1 VNIIARRKGRNMKTK
16 LSNILVLLF
25 ALSLVGC
32 AHNVEFRTPDTYQYG
47 TALPYT
53 AVFHMDQNIKNRV
66 WSGRAASSGII
77 HRWDVPI
84 GKTVNQYAN
93 SYLRTAFKEFNETE
107 TLETKQAYDI
117 LVKVEDINYY
127 MANQAAHCDLTF
139 TVEDSKGKQLFRNKY
154 SEVGPSEF
162 GRVIGGGVFAQKSAI
177 RQSSHVALEKIFGNF
192 VKDIQTNYKNW

>member
-1 VNIIARRKGRNMKTK
+1 MKTK
-16 LSNILVLLF
+16 LFNILALF
-25 ALSLVGC
+25 FVLSLLGC
-32 AHNVEFRTPDTYQYG
+32 AHNVEFRTPDTYQHG

-53 AVFHMDQNIKNRV
+53 AVFHMDQNMKNKV

-84 GKTVNQYAN
+84 GKTVSQYAN
-93 SYLRTAFKEFNETE
+93 SYLKAAFKEYNEIE

-117 LVKVEDINYY
+117 LIKVKEINYH

-139 TVEDSKGKQLFRNKY
+139 IVEDSKGKQLFSNKY

>member
-1 VNIIARRKGRNMKTK
+1 MKTK
-16 LSNILVLLF
+16 LSNISVLLF
-25 ALSLVGC
+25 VLSFLGC
-32 AHNVEFRTPDTYQYG
+32 AHNVDFRTPDSYQHDS
-47 TALPYT
+47 TLPYT
-53 AVFHMDQNIKNRV
+53 TVFYMDQTMKNKV

-84 GKTVNQYAN
+84 GITVNQYAN
-93 SYLRTAFKEFNETE
+93 SYLKTAFTQYNEIE
-107 TLETKQAYDI
+107 ALETRKAYDI
-117 LVKVEDINYY
+117 LIKVKDINYY

-139 TVEDSKGKQLFRNKY
+139 TVEDSKGKQLFSNTY

-192 VKDIQTNYKNW
+192 VKDIQINYKSW

>member
-1 VNIIARRKGRNMKTK
+1 MKTK
-16 LSNILVLLF
+16 LSNISLLLF
-25 ALSLVGC
+25 VFSLVGC
-32 AHNVEFRTPDTYQYG
+32 AHNVEFRTPDSYQHD
-47 TALPYT
+47 TTLPYT
-53 AVFHMDQNIKNRV
+53 TVFYMDQTMKSKV

-84 GKTVNQYAN
+84 GKTVSQYGN
-93 SYLRTAFKEFNETE
+93 SYFRTAFKEFNEIE

-117 LVKVEDINYY
+117 LVKVKEINYY

-139 TVEDSKGKQLFRNKY
+139 TVEDSKGKQLFSNKY

-192 VKDIQTNYKNW
+192 FKDIQTNYKSW

>member
-1 VNIIARRKGRNMKTK
+1 MKTK
-16 LSNILVLLF
+16 LLNILALF
-25 ALSLVGC
+25 FVLSLLGC

-53 AVFHMDQNIKNRV
+53 AVFLMDQSMKNKV

-84 GKTVNQYAN
+84 GKTVSQYAN
-93 SYLRTAFKEFNETE
+93 PYLKTAFKEYDEIE
-107 TLETKQAYDI
+107 ALETKQAYDI
-117 LVKVEDINYY
+117 LIKVKEINYY

-139 TVEDSKGKQLFRNKY
+139 IVEDSKGKQLFSNKY

-192 VKDIQTNYKNW
+192 VRDIQANYKSW

>member
-1 VNIIARRKGRNMKTK
+1 MKTK

-25 ALSLVGC
+25 VLSLLGC
-32 AHNVEFRTPDTYQYG
+32 AHNVEFKTPDTFQHG
-47 TALPYT
+47 TALPFT
-53 AVFHMDQNIKNRV
+53 AVFYMDQTMKSKV

-84 GKTVNQYAN
+84 GKTVNQHAN
-93 SYLRTAFKEFNETE
+93 SYLKTAFKEYNEIE
-107 TLETKQAYDI
+107 SLDTKQAYDI
-117 LVKVEDINYY
+117 ILKVKDLNYF

-139 TVEDSKGKQLFRNKY
+139 IVEYSKGKQLFSNTY
-154 SEVGPSEF
+154 GEVGPSEF

-192 VKDIQTNYKNW
+192 VKDIQKTNYKSW

>member
-1 VNIIARRKGRNMKTK
+1 MKPK
-16 LSNILVLLF
+16 LFNILALF
-25 ALSLVGC
+25 FVLSLLGC
-32 AHNVEFRTPDTYQYG
+32 AHNVDFRTPDTYQHG
-47 TALPYT
+47 TVLPYT
-53 AVFHMDQNIKNRV
+53 AAFHMDQNMKNKV

-84 GKTVNQYAN
+84 GKTVGQYAN
-93 SYLRTAFKEFNETE
+93 SYLKTAFKEYNEIE

-117 LVKVEDINYY
+117 LIKVKDINYR

-139 TVEDSKGKQLFRNKY
+139 IVEDSKGKEVFSNKY

-162 GRVIGGGVFAQKSAI
+162 GRVMGGGVFAQKSAI
-177 RQSSHVALEKIFGNF
+177 RQSSDVALAKIFGNF